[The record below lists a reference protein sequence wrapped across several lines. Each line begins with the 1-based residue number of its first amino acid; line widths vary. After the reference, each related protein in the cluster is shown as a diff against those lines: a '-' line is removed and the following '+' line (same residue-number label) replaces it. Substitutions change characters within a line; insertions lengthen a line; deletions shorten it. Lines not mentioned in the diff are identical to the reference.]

1 MLVVVG
7 IFDYTVCVT
16 DACADGRD
24 IPSAC
29 VDEDVGCADGD
40 GHVVSNSSVG
50 NGDAVVL
57 LVVKVKIGTVV
68 CWWPWYVMAA
78 AMV

>member
-16 DACADGRD
+16 DACAGGRD

-29 VDEDVGCADGD
+29 VDEDVGCADGEKMLA
-40 GHVVSNSSVG
+40 VLMMMKMLAVG
-50 NGDAVVL
+50 PLTELSA
-57 LVVKVKIGTVV
+57 T
-68 CWWPWYVMAA
+68 
-78 AMV
+78 